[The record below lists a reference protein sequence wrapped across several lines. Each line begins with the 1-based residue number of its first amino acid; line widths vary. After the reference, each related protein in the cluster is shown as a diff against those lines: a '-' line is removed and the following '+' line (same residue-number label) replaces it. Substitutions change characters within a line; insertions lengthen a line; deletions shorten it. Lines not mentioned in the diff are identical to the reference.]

1 MKEKHKV
8 ETKIYELL
16 GIKKF
21 KKAVFK
27 LEKIIHRKDKGK
39 NINYQVKDSRSK
51 KSVNSF
57 KKFLYYNGIIH
68 IKNLLIGIPS
78 ITIMALLNVKLIFLI
93 PYAIFLLKDVYC
105 VMLQRYNW
113 IKINEFEEK
122 LNSRQQKMI
131 KKETEQLKIEK
142 LNTKLDNVK
151 IDKQQMIDN
160 LIAIRSYIINNNNTN
175 NQINDS
181 IINIVEITRN
191 NNVKKRKLVNQ
202 NNLNQR

>member
-1 MKEKHKV
+1 MKERHKV
-8 ETKIYELL
+8 ETKINELL

-39 NINYQVKDSRSK
+39 NINYHVKDSRSK
-51 KSVNSF
+51 ESVNSF

-78 ITIMALLNVKLIFLI
+78 ITIMALLNIKLIFLI
-93 PYAIFLLKDVYC
+93 PYAIFLLKDLYC

-122 LNSRQQKMI
+122 LNNRQQKMI

>member
-1 MKEKHKV
+1 MKERHKV

-27 LEKIIHRKDKGK
+27 LEKIIHRKDKEK
-39 NINYQVKDSRSK
+39 NINYHVKDSRSK

>member
-1 MKEKHKV
+1 MKERHKV

-39 NINYQVKDSRSK
+39 NINYHVKDSRSK
-51 KSVNSF
+51 ESVNSF

>member
-1 MKEKHKV
+1 MKERHKV
-8 ETKIYELL
+8 ET
-16 GIKKF
+16 
-21 KKAVFK
+21 
-27 LEKIIHRKDKGK
+27 KIIHRKDKGK
-39 NINYQVKDSRSK
+39 NINYHVKYSRSK

-78 ITIMALLNVKLIFLI
+78 MTIMALLNVKLIFLI

>member
-1 MKEKHKV
+1 
-8 ETKIYELL
+8 
-16 GIKKF
+16 
-21 KKAVFK
+21 
-27 LEKIIHRKDKGK
+27 
-39 NINYQVKDSRSK
+39 
-51 KSVNSF
+51 
-57 KKFLYYNGIIH
+57 
-68 IKNLLIGIPS
+68 
-78 ITIMALLNVKLIFLI
+78 MALLNVKLIFLI

>member
-1 MKEKHKV
+1 M
-8 ETKIYELL
+8 
-16 GIKKF
+16 
-21 KKAVFK
+21 
-27 LEKIIHRKDKGK
+27 
-39 NINYQVKDSRSK
+39 
-51 KSVNSF
+51 
-57 KKFLYYNGIIH
+57 
-68 IKNLLIGIPS
+68 
-78 ITIMALLNVKLIFLI
+78 TIMALLNVKLIFLI